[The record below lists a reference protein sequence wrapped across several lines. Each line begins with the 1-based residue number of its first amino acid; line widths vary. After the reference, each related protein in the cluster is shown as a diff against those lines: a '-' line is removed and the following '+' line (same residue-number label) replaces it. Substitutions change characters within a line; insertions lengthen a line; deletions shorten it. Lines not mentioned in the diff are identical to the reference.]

1 MTDDEAL
8 SVACILDG
16 AAETHAALV
25 ALMKAIARYGR
36 PSSLPHDVR
45 GAWDDCE
52 RIVGEDAAS
61 ELLAIAS
68 QAMHER
74 GQRLEAKAA
83 KRRAAPRA
91 PRHAEALRRSAP
103 V

>member
-1 MTDDEAL
+1 MTDDEA
-8 SVACILDG
+8 SGVACILDG

-52 RIVGEDAAS
+52 RIVGDGTVS
-61 ELLAIAS
+61 ELLAIS
-68 QAMHER
+68 SEVMRER
-74 GQRLEAKAA
+74 GQKLEAKAA

-91 PRHAEALRRSAP
+91 SRRGEALMRSGP